1 LFIFKILGD
10 HPCDGTMDQFAP
22 IDRLLKLGCTK
33 FWCYDLSAAT
43 DRLPVKVQ
51 SMLLTAV
58 FGPSFGEHW
67 ANLLVGRDYWVGAA
81 PKGVVVPPGTP
92 DSVRYAVGQ
101 PMGALSSWAMLALT
115 HHFVVA
121 LAAARVG
128 YVFGTFRNYAVLGDD
143 IVISDGRVAGAY
155 LQLMAELGVEIGLAK
170 SLVSRNGVLEFAKR
184 FIVRGKDLSPVPV
197 KELVAALSAF
207 ESSTEFI
214 RKYALR
220 PASLA
225 SLAGWGYKVRA
236 RLSGE
241 FTQLPPRLAAI
252 GR

>member
-1 LFIFKILGD
+1 
-10 HPCDGTMDQFAP
+10 MDQLAP
-22 IDRLLKLGCTK
+22 VNRLLKLGLTK
-33 FWCYDLSAAT
+33 FWCFDLSAAT
-43 DRLPVKVQ
+43 DRLPVRVQ
-51 SMLLTAV
+51 SMILDSI
-58 FGPSFGEHW
+58 FGSGFGHHW
-67 ANLLVGRDYWVGAA
+67 ASLLVDRDYYLGAV
-81 PKGVVVPPGTP
+81 PKGIAVPVDTP
-92 DSVRYAVGQ
+92 DVVRYAVGQ

-128 YVFGTFRNYAVLGDD
+128 YVMGTFRNYAVLGDD

-155 LQLMAELGVEIGLAK
+155 LQLMADLGVEIGLAK

-184 FIVRGKDLSPVPV
+184 FLVRGKDVSPVPL
-197 KELVAALSAF
+197 KELVAALCSF

-214 RKYALR
+214 CKYALR

-241 FTQLPPRLAAI
+241 FSQLPPRLASI
-252 GR
+252 GRW